1 MLSNSGKRKTEF
13 YDNGSQ
19 QQFSGKVQF
28 LKADYGYI
36 RSRSKINGIRDI
48 TFNYMDVD
56 PSLNRSLQV
65 GDLVFFRVVIFPS
78 GKFCAVDIRMDTS
91 AHRSTSLTRSA
102 SPVTSLSSLESC
114 SDDSSSTSAFDYP
127 VCSAFDMV
135 SYSEKPEMDSLS
147 SKVDSFLQRVI
158 SRNFDSGYSSCWLEY

>member
-1 MLSNSGKRKTEF
+1 MLSSCGKRKTEF
-13 YDNGSQ
+13 YGNCSQ

-65 GDLVFFRVVIFPS
+65 GDLVSFRVVIFPS
-78 GKFCAVDIRMDTS
+78 GKFCAVDIKMDT
-91 AHRSTSLTRSA
+91 AANGYTPELRSS
-102 SPVTSLSSLESC
+102 SPVSSLSSLESC
-114 SDDSSSTSAFDYP
+114 SDDGSSTAAYDYGLRSAFD
-127 VCSAFDMV
+127 VV
-135 SYSEKPEMDSLS
+135 SYGGKYEKDSLS

-158 SRNFDSGYSSCWLEY
+158 SRTFQSGYSSCWLEY